1 MPHLLISCKHFFI
14 KTAPFW
20 EKPDKINKKAMEVL
34 YSMKKFMF
42 LSTQE
47 AALVHIF
54 RMLMPRT
61 RMQLIAAANAL
72 LQVDRRMQHNTKKE
86 TRQ

>member
-1 MPHLLISCKHFFI
+1 
-14 KTAPFW
+14 
-20 EKPDKINKKAMEVL
+20 MEVL

-54 RMLMPRT
+54 RMLVPRT

-86 TRQ
+86 TRH

>member
-1 MPHLLISCKHFFI
+1 
-14 KTAPFW
+14 
-20 EKPDKINKKAMEVL
+20 
-34 YSMKKFMF
+34 MKKIMF
-42 LSTQE
+42 LSAQE

-54 RMLMPRT
+54 RMLVPGT

-72 LQVDRRMQHNTKKE
+72 LQIDRRMQLNTKKE